1 MLAMSKLCTACGAPL
16 QENVRFC
23 TGCGAPVIN
32 QAPGKETKEKIPP
45 IISPDTVIKEPEQ
58 RTSPIINPAI
68 VKKETALGTPLI
80 LSPALAKTAAQL
92 LNTSRASATA
102 GEMTLPQKMFP
113 LAMPEFADPFAVLGS
128 GLKRMLAGFKAALG
142 DKKRLIPALV
152 LAVWWIMFIFL
163 PPAVKDAFP
172 ARFLAWLT
180 FSQGGLQGGFL
191 NMIGGIVGKGLL
203 AAFFTLLIMDKSTL
217 SRMKA
222 GISAVTDGLK
232 GDKSTLPSWLLGT
245 ALALILYNI
254 MVGST
259 SMQNSMAAIACL
271 GLSLGGLAGGS
282 GFARQFFTSLF
293 YKKSADTTGSSRFM
307 AGWAAGFAIAFVFS
321 LLPGGYNGYILG
333 GIFLILAV
341 IAKLTGRNRE
351 EVAAQ

>member
-1 MLAMSKLCTACGAPL
+1 MSKLCTACGEPL

-23 TGCGAPVIN
+23 TGCGAPIT
-32 QAPGKETKEKIPP
+32 AKGAGTEAKEKIPP
-45 IISPDTVIKEPEQ
+45 IISTDTVKKEPEQ
-58 RTSPIINPAI
+58 MTPVNVIPAFAQ
-68 VKKETALGTPLI
+68 TAT
-80 LSPALAKTAAQL
+80 QL
-92 LNTSRASATA
+92 LNTSRAAATA
-102 GEMTLPQKMFP
+102 GEISLTSEMFP
-113 LAMPEFADPFAVLGS
+113 LAMPGFANPFAVLGS
-128 GLKRMLAGFKAALG
+128 GLKRMLAGFKAAFG

-152 LAVWWIMFIFL
+152 LAVWWIVFIFL
-163 PPAVKDAFP
+163 PPAVKEAFP
-172 ARFLAWLT
+172 AKVLSWLT
-180 FSQGGLQGGFL
+180 FAQGGLQGGFL

-203 AAFFTLLIMDKSTL
+203 AAFFTSLIMDKSTL

-222 GISAVTDGLK
+222 GISAVTGGLK
-232 GDKSTLPSWLLGT
+232 GERSTLASWLLGT

-259 SMQNSMAAIACL
+259 SMQNSMAALACL
-271 GLSLGGLAGGS
+271 GLSLGGLAGGG

-293 YKKSADTTGSSRFM
+293 YKKSEHPSGSNRFM

>member
-1 MLAMSKLCTACGAPL
+1 MLLRVLFFIKGDDGLSGFCTACGAPL

-23 TGCGAPVIN
+23 TGCGAPVTEKGAGN
-32 QAPGKETKEKIPP
+32 EGEQKIPP
-45 IISPDTVIKEPEQ
+45 MSSPEPVTKEGEQ
-58 RTSPIINPAI
+58 GNSLFYR
-68 VKKETALGTPLI
+68 
-80 LSPALAKTAAQL
+80 PALSKTAAQL
-92 LNTSRASATA
+92 FNTGRAAVTA
-102 GEMTLPQKMFP
+102 GEMALPQEMFP
-113 LAMPEFADPFAVLGS
+113 LAMPEFAGPFAALGS
-128 GLKRMLAGFKAALG
+128 GLKRMLAGFKAAFG

-152 LAVWWIMFIFL
+152 LAVWWIVFIFL

-172 ARFLAWLT
+172 AKILSWLT
-180 FSQGGLQGGFL
+180 FAQGGLQGGFL

-203 AAFFTLLIMDKSTL
+203 AAFFTSLIIDKSTL
-217 SRMKA
+217 GRMKA
-222 GISAVTDGLK
+222 GISAVTGGLK
-232 GDKSTLPSWLLGT
+232 GDRSTLASCLLGT

-254 MVGST
+254 IAGST
-259 SMQNSMAAIACL
+259 SLQNSMAAIACL
-271 GLSLGGLAGGS
+271 GLSLGGLAGSS

-293 YKKSADTTGSSRFM
+293 YKKSGDTTGINRFM

-341 IAKLTGRNRE
+341 IVKLTGRNRE

>member
-58 RTSPIINPAI
+58 MTPVNVIPAF
-68 VKKETALGTPLI
+68 A
-80 LSPALAKTAAQL
+80 STAAQL

-113 LAMPEFADPFAVLGS
+113 LAMPEFANPFAVLGS

-191 NMIGGIVGKGLL
+191 NMIGGIAGKGLL
-203 AAFFTLLIMDKSTL
+203 AAFFTSLIIDKSTL
-217 SRMKA
+217 GRMKA
-222 GISAVTDGLK
+222 GISAVTGGLK
-232 GDKSTLPSWLLGT
+232 GDRSTLSSWLLGT

-271 GLSLGGLAGGS
+271 GLSLRGLAGGS

-293 YKKSADTTGSSRFM
+293 YKESADTTGSNRFM